1 MTTQVQQIIVLAL
14 VIAFAT
20 VVPALAPSPLRSPYI
35 AAFSATLLLGSVWY
49 WGSVSSLFWRQRR
62 AGAVLL
68 DLGRAPS
75 AVGGSVAG
83 VVLSI
88 GLALWALLTRDGQ
101 AAWVT
106 VGFLSF
112 AAYGVMQSLLPWFGR
127 VQLRERGLALPAQYI
142 PWERIG
148 AYSVHD
154 EMTQM
159 AVLIRYRSR
168 LSIWGYPWEVTIYC
182 PANHWMDV
190 ATMLAEHIP
199 RRGTRRWPPAPP
211 RRGPS

>member
-49 WGSVSSLFWRQRR
+49 WGSVSSLFWRQRH

-75 AVGGSVAG
+75 AVGWSVAA
-83 VVLSI
+83 VALSG

-112 AAYGVMQSLLPWFGR
+112 AAYGVVQSLLPWFGR
-127 VQLRERGLALPAQYI
+127 VQLRER
-142 PWERIG
+142 
-148 AYSVHD
+148 
-154 EMTQM
+154 
-159 AVLIRYRSR
+159 
-168 LSIWGYPWEVTIYC
+168 
-182 PANHWMDV
+182 
-190 ATMLAEHIP
+190 
-199 RRGTRRWPPAPP
+199 
-211 RRGPS
+211 